1 MKHWGTV
8 MSQIQGKLGRMGII
22 PVMCVAAL
30 HIAAMAEST
39 GWALASDLRID
50 SGRLTGYLT
59 RVPLRAVLNHLHD
72 QLGIDYVASDA
83 ELEKVISVTLQREPL
98 SRALSKILAPWDYA
112 FTLDAS
118 GSIKI
123 LYVMAKESSKSSITD
138 MMDKEGR
145 RQTHEQKRRTI
156 QQQVREDQGSGKRH
170 EDRLNKT
177 GSMSELINREKDGAS
192 GKMLSNV
199 AVPMVIRPPA
209 PGTSMPILPA
219 DSKGMQITPGGSARA
234 MEIIPPS
241 GYPPMTIQPVPEHKK
256 QEMLLTL
263 TP

>member
-1 MKHWGTV
+1 MCIV
-8 MSQIQGKLGRMGII
+8 

-30 HIAAMAEST
+30 QIGAMGKST
-39 GWALASDLRID
+39 GWAFSSDLRVD
-50 SGRLTGYLT
+50 SGYLTGHLT

-83 ELEKVISVTLQREPL
+83 ELEKVISVTLQKEPL
-98 SRALSKILAPWDYA
+98 SRALAKILAPWDYA

-118 GSIKI
+118 GNIKI
-123 LYVMAKESSKSSITD
+123 LYVMAKESSESSIADT
-138 MMDKEGR
+138 MDKG
-145 RQTHEQKRRTI
+145 KRREPHGQKVHKI

-177 GSMSELINREKDGAS
+177 DSMSELIKKEKDGAS
-192 GKMLSNV
+192 EKRFSHV
-199 AVPMVIRPPA
+199 AVPMEIRPPA

-219 DSKGMQITPGGSARA
+219 NPKGMHIAPGGSARA

-241 GYPPMTIQPVPEHKK
+241 GYPPMTIQPVPEHMK